1 MLIVQIL
8 SIYFICDFYR
18 KRDTFYAIII
28 LQGGMS
34 DLGSVIHDNQFLSKI
49 LNAVFFMGNKSYG
62 YSSIVKPVCS
72 RLMDS
77 EHNFW
82 THERGPALDM
92 PLFKVDILDDLSCKE
107 FKATAFSFP
116 PRTTIQTL
124 ADGSVK

>member
-1 MLIVQIL
+1 MLKVQIL
-8 SIYFICDFYR
+8 SIYFNCYFHR

-34 DLGSVIHDNQFLSKI
+34 DLASVIHDNQFLSKI
-49 LNAVFFMGNKSYG
+49 LNAVLFMGNKSYG
-62 YSSIVKPVCS
+62 FSSIVKPVCS

-82 THERGPALDM
+82 TYERGQALDM
-92 PLFKVDILDDLSCKE
+92 PLFKGDILDDLSCKE

-116 PRTTIQTL
+116 PRTTLQTL
-124 ADGSVK
+124 PDGSVR

>member
-1 MLIVQIL
+1 MLKVQIF
-8 SIYFICDFYR
+8 SIYFICYFHR

-34 DLGSVIHDNQFLSKI
+34 DLASVIHDSQFLSKI
-49 LNAVFFMGNKSYG
+49 LNAVLFMGNKSYG
-62 YSSIVKPVCS
+62 FSSIVKPVCS

-82 THERGPALDM
+82 TYERGQALDM
-92 PLFKVDILDDLSCKE
+92 PLFKGDILDDLSCKE

-116 PRTTIQTL
+116 PRTTLQTL
-124 ADGSVK
+124 PDGSVR